1 MKRQEEPASLH
12 FLGPEFLL
20 WLCWRSTEDT
30 YYYIKE
36 HGLENV
42 DLVLEEQI
50 TLESLTGEGY
60 RETITTQAVAE
71 HDDVRA
77 SLRVG
82 RIPIAARVKAW
93 RGSAEWRFVL
103 TAHPIAIRSVQL
115 PAGEKNGNDEDVA
128 HLRIAALE
136 EIERIMRAIFAVFLV
151 ERTNKTFVA
160 ALRGFLGLE

>member
-1 MKRQEEPASLH
+1 MKREENASSLPV
-12 FLGPEFLL
+12 LGPEFLL
-20 WLCWRSTEDT
+20 WLCWRSAEDT
-30 YYYIKE
+30 YYYLKD
-36 HGLENV
+36 HGVDNV

-60 RETITTQAVAE
+60 RETITTQAVAK

-82 RIPIAARVKAW
+82 RIPVAARVKVW

-103 TAHPIAIRSVQL
+103 TAYPISIRSVQL
-115 PAGEKNGNDEDVA
+115 PAGGKNEKDEELI
-128 HLRIAALE
+128 HLRLISLE
-136 EIERIMRAIFAVFLV
+136 EIEHIMRAIFAVFLA